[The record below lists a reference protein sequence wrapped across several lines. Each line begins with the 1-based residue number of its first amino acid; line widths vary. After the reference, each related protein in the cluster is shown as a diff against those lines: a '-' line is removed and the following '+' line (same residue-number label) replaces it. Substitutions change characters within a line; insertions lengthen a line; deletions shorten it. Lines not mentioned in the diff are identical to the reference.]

1 MDDETREAILVL
13 VVIVAFIIGA
23 FLAAQIWING
33 QGQGSWIWTFWPN
46 VIRLIIQKSHF

>member
-13 VVIVAFIIGA
+13 VIVVAFIIGA
-23 FLAAQIWING
+23 FLAAQIWLSG
-33 QGQGSWIWTFWPN
+33 PPGGSWTWTFWPN